1 MGFWFYNLLSNL
13 CIGDFKMKKIFR
25 KLLIILYVANCKLSI
40 NLGRTRILGRMS
52 GTKINQENE
61 NE

>member
-1 MGFWFYNLLSNL
+1 
-13 CIGDFKMKKIFR
+13 MKKIFR